1 MNNKEIRPVD
11 NIKPKEESI
20 IPDNTYK
27 REMTEYRAEL
37 KLSMFSGNDVEEWVE
52 KARDCIED
60 IKDEHRASFICQHLQ
75 GRAYEE
81 MKIQSDTVKHN
92 AEKLLEALEIFF
104 GKIETDQH
112 ITRRLMNIIQ
122 SSREDI
128 GTYTY
133 ALAKMAR
140 KMKKS
145 NDMMVRDCFRRKC
158 AKLR

>member
-11 NIKPKEESI
+11 NIKLKEESI

-60 IKDEHRASFICQHLQ
+60 IKYEHRTSFIRQHLQ

-92 AEKLLEALEIFF
+92 AEKLLEALEIF
-104 GKIETDQH
+104 KIETDQQ
-112 ITRRLMNIIQ
+112 ITRRLMNRIQ

-128 GTYTY
+128 GTYAY

-145 NDMMVRDCFRRKC
+145 NDMMVRDCFRRAEMC
-158 AKLR
+158 